1 MRSISSIL
9 LALMTES
16 EKFTS
21 FIDDELNRVGNLF
34 DEKHQQYST
43 SLDPLSNFRTGAM
56 LEHHDDSYDMMY
68 EVAKGYLNKHIA
80 FIYDHG
86 IVDKTEESLRD
97 MVVYGL
103 IMLYMTKKHKE
114 WLAQVKGEADE

>member
-1 MRSISSIL
+1 
-9 LALMTES
+9 MTEY
-16 EKFTS
+16 EELTS
-21 FIDDELNRVGNLF
+21 FIDDELERVADLF
-34 DEKHQQYST
+34 AEKHRQYST
-43 SLDPLSNFRTGAM
+43 DLNPLSNFRTGA
-56 LEHHDDSYDMMY
+56 LLKYGDARYELMY

-103 IMLYMTKKHKE
+103 IMLYMTKNHKE
-114 WLAQVKGEADE
+114 WLAQVEGEADEQ

>member
-1 MRSISSIL
+1 
-9 LALMTES
+9 MTES
-16 EKFTS
+16 REFTS

-43 SLDPLSNFRTGAM
+43 SLDPLANFRTGAM
-56 LEHHDDSYDMMY
+56 LEHHDGGHDMMY

-103 IMLYMTKKHKE
+103 IMLYMVKKHKE